1 MQTDRII
8 VFAGSSPAVK
18 RALPRP
24 ACDCDLRMTKTA
36 LEKDTRRKLQDTNA
50 ALAKCRQQ
58 LRQLSRLAARPN
70 AQAPLPRLRCH
81 STWDTAMRIFV
92 LTSDK
97 ELAVQY
103 VRSKR
108 ARSER
113 ETCLAVDSFRRR
125 MAALSDDERH
135 ELLQATTA
143 SSTRRLAE
151 AKAFLQQANLQDWLR
166 KQNVNKALAPTACQV
181 YTEWQ
186 RLQRSRLPADA
197 GFAGRGHK
205 HSRYRLQWVRRWA
218 RRFAVVRGRFKV
230 GSRLP
235 LEDARE
241 RVGRQKKNKRSHVHK
256 NINGATTKT

>member
-1 MQTDRII
+1 
-8 VFAGSSPAVK
+8 
-18 RALPRP
+18 
-24 ACDCDLRMTKTA
+24 
-36 LEKDTRRKLQDTNA
+36 
-50 ALAKCRQQ
+50 
-58 LRQLSRLAARPN
+58 
-70 AQAPLPRLRCH
+70 
-81 STWDTAMRIFV
+81 MRIFV

-103 VRSKR
+103 VRIKR

-218 RRFAVVRGRFKV
+218 PRIAVVRGRFKV

-241 RVGRQKKNKRSHVHK
+241 RVGRQKKKQALPRPQEHKRCNNK
-256 NINGATTKT
+256 NLTTTFARRTRKQAQQLGPNMGPHIQMVSEI